1 MLRQLAPNTARPPP
15 NITMD
20 GNALKNVDTFKY
32 LGSCI
37 NSAANLDDEVLC
49 RILQASQAFGRLHTR
64 VWHERG
70 ISIKTKLS
78 VYRAVVLPS
87 LLYGRET
94 WTCYRWH
101 TKKLDQFHLCCLR
114 KVLHVSWK
122 EHVPNQEILRWAEL
136 TDIEAMLNQAQLR
149 WSGHVTRMDDSR
161 LPKQLFHAELSTGKR
176 HKGGQRKQYKD
187 VLKSTLKACN
197 IPVDEWQALAQDR
210 LAWRAAIHKGT
221 KHFERSRLQ
230 SLDDKRSARKNR
242 VPNPSTAVPCQ
253 LCGKICAST
262 FGLQAHMRKH
272 QH

>member
-1 MLRQLAPNTARPPP
+1 MHLSL
-15 NITMD
+15 
-20 GNALKNVDTFKY
+20 LYCK
-32 LGSCI
+32 
-37 NSAANLDDEVLC
+37 
-49 RILQASQAFGRLHTR
+49 HTR

-78 VYRAVVLPS
+78 VYQAVVLPS
-87 LLYGRET
+87 LLYGCET
-94 WTCYRWH
+94 WTCYRQH

-114 KVLHVSWK
+114 KVLRVRWK
-122 EHVPNQEILRWAEL
+122 YHVPNQEILCRAEL
-136 TDIEAMLNQAQLR
+136 TGIEAMLNQAQLR
-149 WSGHVTRMDDSR
+149 W
-161 LPKQLFHAELSTGKR
+161 
-176 HKGGQRKQYKD
+176 QRKRYKD
-187 VLKSTLKACN
+187 VLKSTLKAYN

-210 LAWRAAIHKGT
+210 PAWRAAIRKGT
-221 KHFERSRLQ
+221 KQFERTRLQ

>member
-1 MLRQLAPNTARPPP
+1 MSFGLTVSIKKTEVLRQLAPNTARPPP

-37 NSAANLDDEVLC
+37 NSAANLE
-49 RILQASQAFGRLHTR
+49 
-64 VWHERG
+64 
-70 ISIKTKLS
+70 
-78 VYRAVVLPS
+78 
-87 LLYGRET
+87 
-94 WTCYRWH
+94 
-101 TKKLDQFHLCCLR
+101 
-114 KVLHVSWK
+114 
-122 EHVPNQEILRWAEL
+122 
-136 TDIEAMLNQAQLR
+136 
-149 WSGHVTRMDDSR
+149 
-161 LPKQLFHAELSTGKR
+161 
-176 HKGGQRKQYKD
+176 
-187 VLKSTLKACN
+187 ACN

-210 LAWRAAIHKGT
+210 RAWRAATRKGT

>member
-1 MLRQLAPNTARPPP
+1 
-15 NITMD
+15 MD

-49 RILQASQAFGRLHTR
+49 HISRASQAFGCLHTQ

-70 ISIKTKLS
+70 ISISIKTKLR

-87 LLYGRET
+87 LLYGCET
-94 WTCYRWH
+94 WTCYRRH
-101 TKKLDQFHLCCLR
+101 IKKLDQFHLRCLH
-114 KVLHVSWK
+114 KVLCVSWK
-122 EHVPNQEILRWAEL
+122 DHVPNQEILRRAEL
-136 TDIEAMLNQAQLR
+136 TGIEAMLNLAQLR
-149 WSGHVTRMDDSR
+149 WSGHVTRIDDSR
-161 LPKQLFHAELSTGKR
+161 LPNQLFHAELSTGKW
-176 HKGGQRKQYKD
+176 HKGGQRKRYKD
-187 VLKSTLKACN
+187 VLKSTLKAYN
-197 IPVDEWQALAQDR
+197 IPVDKWQALAQDR
-210 LAWRAAIHKGT
+210 PVWRAAIREGT
-221 KHFERSRLQ
+221 KHFEKSRLQ

-242 VPNPSTAVPCQ
+242 VPKPSTAVPCQ